1 MTAYVLDSSALIRY
15 IDDESGAG
23 RVEEILKEC
32 VAGRTAVCISA
43 LQWGEIAGN
52 VRSRLGAT
60 DQLRILSTI
69 LPSEVEIVPVT
80 GERAVRAAELKVD
93 RKIAYAD
100 AIALELARESSDHVL
115 VTADYGFKAVED
127 MAHIEFLPS
136 K

>member
-1 MTAYVLDSSALIRY
+1 MTAYMLDSSAVIRY
-15 IDDESGAG
+15 IDDEPGAE
-23 RVEEILKEC
+23 RLEEILKAC
-32 VAGRTAVCISA
+32 VDARAAVYISA
-43 LQWGEIAGN
+43 LQWGEVAGN
-52 VRSRLGAT
+52 IRSRFGAT

-69 LPSEVEIVPVT
+69 LPSEVEIAPIT
-80 GERAVRAAELKVD
+80 AERAVLAAELKVD

-127 MAHIEFLPS
+127 IAHIEFLPL

>member
-1 MTAYVLDSSALIRY
+1 
-15 IDDESGAG
+15 
-23 RVEEILKEC
+23 
-32 VAGRTAVCISA
+32 
-43 LQWGEIAGN
+43 LQWGEVAGN
-52 VRSRLGAT
+52 IRSRFGAT
-60 DQLRILSTI
+60 DQLRILSTV

-115 VTADYGFKAVED
+115 VTADYGYKAVDD